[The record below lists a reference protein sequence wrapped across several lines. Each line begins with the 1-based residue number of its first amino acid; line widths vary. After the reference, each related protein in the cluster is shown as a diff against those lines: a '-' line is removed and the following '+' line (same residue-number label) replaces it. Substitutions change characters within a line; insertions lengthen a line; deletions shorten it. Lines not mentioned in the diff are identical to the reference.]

1 MASTSTETNRDRF
14 PPQIPFIIGNEACE
28 RFSFYGMRNILT
40 VFLIDYL
47 LRNAVPDEGA
57 RSAQAKST
65 MHLFMA
71 GVYFF
76 PLLGGWI
83 ADRWLGKYKV
93 ILWLSLVY
101 CLGHA
106 FLALFEHNATGFYTG
121 LVLIS
126 VGSGGIKPC
135 VSAMV
140 GDQFNASNKH
150 LVKKVFAIFY
160 WTINFG
166 SFFASLTI
174 PLTLKHLGPAV
185 AFGIPGILMFI
196 ATVIFWAGRRHYVVV
211 PPTGRN
217 PHSFLKVVWSALNN
231 LHARKPG
238 GHWLDGA
245 SKSHPAEAL
254 EGAKAVF
261 RISGLILPTVPFFWM
276 LFDQKAST
284 WVIQARSMDPHVG
297 PVTFEPSQMQFVNPA
312 LVMILIPLLV
322 GVVYPAFQRL
332 GWELTPLRRMPLGL
346 AVGAF
351 SYAIAGYY
359 QVLIEQ
365 GSTLNIAW
373 QLLPYIVLTLS
384 EILVSTTGLE
394 FAYTQAPRELKGV
407 IQSLW
412 LINTTLANVA
422 VAIASALNVFTGSGQ
437 FFFYGGLALL
447 AAGGMALIARGY
459 QVRDYYQADVAGP
472 VPDRAQPPPATVN
485 QQKAL

>member
-1 MASTSTETNRDRF
+1 MARTPSAPSSDRF
-14 PPQIPFIIGNEACE
+14 PPQIPYIIGNEACE

-57 RSAQAKST
+57 RSAQAKSL

-71 GVYFF
+71 GVYFC
-76 PLLGGWI
+76 PLLGGYL
-83 ADRWLGKYKV
+83 ADRWFGKYKV

-106 FLALFEHNATGFYTG
+106 CLAIFENNATGFYTG

-126 VGSGGIKPC
+126 LGSGGIKPC

-140 GDQFNASNKH
+140 GDQFTADNKH

-185 AFGIPGILMFI
+185 AFGIPGVLMFV
-196 ATVIFWAGRRHYVVV
+196 ATLIFWGGRKHYVVV
-211 PPTGRN
+211 PPTGPN
-217 PHSFLKVVWSALNN
+217 PHSFLKVVGSALR
-231 LHARKPG
+231 HRGQGA
-238 GHWLDGA
+238 HWLDGA
-245 SKSHPAEAL
+245 TREHPAEAV
-254 EGAKAVF
+254 EGAKAVL
-261 RISGLILPTVPFFWM
+261 RISGLLLPTIPFFWM

-284 WVIQARSMDPHVG
+284 WVIQARAMDPHVG
-297 PVTFEPSQMQFVNPA
+297 PITFQPSQMQFINPA

-322 GVVYPAFQRL
+322 GVVYPAFQKA

-351 SYAIAGYY
+351 SYAIAGYF
-359 QVLIEQ
+359 QVVMER
-365 GSTLNIAW
+365 GTVLNISW

-394 FAYTQAPRELKGV
+394 FAYTQAPREMKGI

-412 LINTTLANVA
+412 LLTTTLANVA
-422 VAIASALNVFTGSGQ
+422 VAIASALNVFSGAGQ

-447 AAGGMALIARGY
+447 ASGAMAFMARHY
-459 QVRDYYQADVAGP
+459 QVRDYYQQDVGGS
-472 VPDRAQPPPATVN
+472 VPDRAQPPPSLVDGS
-485 QQKAL
+485 KAL

>member
-1 MASTSTETNRDRF
+1 MARPPSATAPQRF
-14 PPQIPFIIGNEACE
+14 PPQIPYIIGNEACE

-57 RSAQAKST
+57 RSAQAKSL

-71 GVYFF
+71 GVYFC
-76 PLLGGWI
+76 PLLGGYL

-93 ILWLSLVY
+93 IFWLSLVY

-106 FLALFEHNATGFYTG
+106 FLAIFENNATGFYTG

-126 VGSGGIKPC
+126 LGSGGIKPC

-140 GDQFNASNKH
+140 GDQFTEDNKH

-166 SFFASLTI
+166 SFFASLLI

-185 AFGIPGILMFI
+185 AFGIPGVLMFL
-196 ATVIFWAGRRHYVVV
+196 ATVIFWAGRKHYVVV
-211 PPTGRN
+211 PPTGPN
-217 PHSFLKVVWSALNN
+217 PHSFLKVVFSALR
-231 LHARKPG
+231 APKRRG
-238 GHWLDGA
+238 THWLDGA
-245 SKSHPAEAL
+245 TREHPAEAV
-254 EGAKAVF
+254 EGAKAVL
-261 RISGLILPTVPFFWM
+261 RVSGLLLPTIPFFWM

-284 WVIQARSMDPHVG
+284 WVIQARAMDPQVG
-297 PVTFEPSQMQFVNPA
+297 PFTFQPSQMQFINPA

-322 GVVYPAFQRL
+322 GLVYPAFQRA

-346 AVGAF
+346 AVGAV
-351 SYAIAGYY
+351 SYAIAGYF
-359 QVLIEQ
+359 QVVLER
-365 GSTLNIAW
+365 GTVLNIAW
-373 QLLPYIVLTLS
+373 QLLPYVVLTLA

-394 FAYTQAPRELKGV
+394 FAYTQAPREMKGIV
-407 IQSLW
+407 QSLW
-412 LINTTLANVA
+412 LLTSTLANVA
-422 VAIASALNVFTGSGQ
+422 VAIAAALNVFTGSGQ

-447 AAGGMALIARGY
+447 AAVGMGLMARRY
-459 QVRDYYQADVAGP
+459 QVHDYYQVDAASV
-472 VPDRAQPPPATVN
+472 VPDRAQPPPARES
-485 QQKAL
+485 QAL

>member
-1 MASTSTETNRDRF
+1 MAPPPSAAAAPGRF
-14 PPQIPFIIGNEACE
+14 PPQIPYIIGNEACE

-57 RSAQAKST
+57 RTAQAKSL

-76 PLLGGWI
+76 PLLGGYL
-83 ADRWLGKYKV
+83 ADRWLGKYRV

-106 FLALFEHNATGFYTG
+106 FLALFEHNATGFYAG

-140 GDQFNASNKH
+140 GDQFTAENKH
-150 LVKKVFAIFY
+150 LVKRVFAIFY

-166 SFFASLTI
+166 SFFASLLI

-185 AFGIPGILMFI
+185 AFGIPGVLMFV
-196 ATVIFWAGRRHYVVV
+196 ATIIFWAGRKHYVVV
-211 PPTGRN
+211 PPTGPN
-217 PHSFLKVVWSALNN
+217 PHSFLKVLGSAL
-231 LHARKPG
+231 RGPKQG
-238 GHWLDGA
+238 EHWLDGA
-245 SKSHPAEAL
+245 RREHPAEAV
-254 EGAKAVF
+254 EGAKAVL
-261 RISGLILPTVPFFWM
+261 RVSTLLLPTIPFFWM

-284 WVIQARSMDPHVG
+284 WVIQARAMDPQVG
-297 PVTFEPSQMQFVNPA
+297 PFTFQPSQMQFINPA

-322 GVVYPAFQRL
+322 GLVYPAFQRM

-351 SYAIAGYY
+351 SYAIAGYF
-359 QVLIEQ
+359 QVVLER
-365 GSTLNIAW
+365 GAVLNIAW
-373 QLLPYIVLTLS
+373 QLLPYVVLTLA

-394 FAYTQAPRELKGV
+394 FAYTQAPREMKGIV
-407 IQSLW
+407 QSLW
-412 LINTTLANVA
+412 LLTSTLANVA
-422 VAIASALNVFTGSGQ
+422 VAIATTLNVFTGAGQ
-437 FFFYGGLALL
+437 FFFYGGLALV
-447 AAGGMALIARGY
+447 AAVGMGLMARRY
-459 QVRDYYQADVAGP
+459 QVRDYYQVDAASV
-472 VPDRAQPPPATVN
+472 VPDRAQPPVDGPAPR
-485 QQKAL
+485 AR